1 MTLADMKN
9 YVYKRTG
16 TSANSF
22 SATNMLIA
30 LNNGYERVNTL
41 MRKWIDNYR
50 PTLWSSGD
58 LSTGTA
64 TPVVDSLF
72 HELIPLWASYQ
83 HAADKVLPNANAL
96 RQEIADKEKELEEF
110 YGNRNY
116 KVTTVTLASPGVFTL
131 KNHNLITGDRV
142 SFITTGALPTG
153 LSVDTFYYVIAG
165 GLDDD
170 NFQVSA
176 TRDGSAVNTSVSQS
190 GTHYLFSDSKLR
202 GFTPTRDSNK

>member
-1 MTLADMKN
+1 MKN

-16 TSANSF
+16 TSANNF

-30 LNNGYERVNTL
+30 VNNGYERVNTL

-50 PTLWSSGD
+50 PTLWTSSD

-72 HELIPLWASYQ
+72 HELIPLWVCYQ
-83 HAADKVLPNANAL
+83 HATDKRLPNKEDL
-96 RQEIADKEKELEEF
+96 FREIQVKEKELEEF

-116 KVTTVTLASPGVFTL
+116 EVFTVTIASPGVFTL
-131 KNHNLITGDRV
+131 KNHGLQNDDRV
-142 SFITTGALPTG
+142 SFITSGALPTG
-153 LSVDTFYYVIAG
+153 LSVDTFYYIISN

-176 TRDGSAVNTSVSQS
+176 TRDGTAINTSGTQS
-190 GTHYLFSDSKLR
+190 GTHYLLSDRRKGLR
-202 GFTPTRDSNK
+202 ISATRANENR

>member
-1 MTLADMKN
+1 MKN

-16 TSANSF
+16 TSANNF

-50 PTLWSSGD
+50 PTLWTSSD

-83 HAADKVLPNANAL
+83 HCADKVLPNTGSL
-96 RQEIADKEKELEEF
+96 LQEIVMKEKELEEF
-110 YGNRNY
+110 YGGRNY
-116 KVTTVTLASPGVFTL
+116 RVFTVTIASPGVFTL
-131 KNHNLITGDRV
+131 RDHELGIDDRV
-142 SFITTGALPTG
+142 SFITSGSLHTG
-153 LSVDTFYYVIAG
+153 LSVDTFYYIISA

-170 NFQVSA
+170 NFEVSA
-176 TRDGSAVNTSVSQS
+176 TRGGTAINTSGTQS
-190 GTHYLFSDSKLR
+190 GTHYLFSDRKK
-202 GFTPTRDSNK
+202 GFTASKDSNK

>member
-1 MTLADMKN
+1 MKN

-16 TSANSF
+16 TSSSSF

-50 PTLWSSGD
+50 PTLWTSSD

-64 TPVVDSLF
+64 TPVCDSLF

-83 HAADKVLPNANAL
+83 HATDKNLPNAGGLLN
-96 RQEIADKEKELEEF
+96 EIGMKEKELEEF
-110 YGNRNY
+110 YGNRDY
-116 KVTTVTLASPGVFTL
+116 RVFTVTIASPGVFTL
-131 KNHNLITGDRV
+131 KNHDLLDDDRI
-142 SFITTGALPTG
+142 SFITSGALPTG
-153 LSVDTFYYVIAG
+153 LSVDTFYYIISD

-170 NFQVSA
+170 NFRVSA
-176 TRDGSAVNTSVSQS
+176 TRDGSAINTSGTQS
-190 GTHYLFSDSKLR
+190 GTHYLFTDKKR
-202 GFTPTRDSNK
+202 GFRPNTIDSNK

>member
-1 MTLADMKN
+1 MTTTQLAT
-9 YVYKRTG
+9 YIRRRTK
-16 TSANSF
+16 TNTVNFTDANVI
-22 SATNMLIA
+22 IA

-41 MRKWIDNYR
+41 IRKWIDNYR
-50 PTLWSSGD
+50 PTLFTALD
-58 LSTGTA
+58 STV
-64 TPVVDSLF
+64 PVCDSLF
-72 HELIPLWASYQ
+72 HELIGLWAAYQ
-83 HAADKVLPNANAL
+83 YAVENAL
-96 RQEIADKEKELEEF
+96 PSANGFRQEIADKEKELEEF

-116 KVTTVTLASPGVFTL
+116 KVFTVTLASPGVFTL

-153 LSVDTFYYVIAG
+153 LSVDTFYYVITG

-190 GTHYLFSDSKLR
+190 GTHYLFSDQRK
-202 GFTPTRDSNK
+202 GFMRASRESNK